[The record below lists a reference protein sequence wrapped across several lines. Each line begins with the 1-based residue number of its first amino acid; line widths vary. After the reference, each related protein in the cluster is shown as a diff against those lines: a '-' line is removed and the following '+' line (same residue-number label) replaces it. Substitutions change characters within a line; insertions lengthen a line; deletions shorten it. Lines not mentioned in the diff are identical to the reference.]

1 MIMKTSIKACLSL
14 LVATQ
19 ASAFTSPSQPLK
31 ATPFGVSASTS
42 SSSSLKMST
51 VGSVV
56 AREILD
62 SRGNPTVEVEVTTED
77 GMFRASVPSGA
88 STGAYEA
95 VELRDGGDRYLGK
108 GVLKAVGNV
117 NDVLGPAVKG
127 MDVTNQQAI
136 DDAML
141 KLDGTP
147 NKANMGAN
155 AILGVSLAV
164 SKAGAAAKNVP
175 LYRHYAD
182 LAGNDLSQ
190 YTMPVPCF
198 NVINGGSHAGNKLA
212 FQEYFVIPTGAK
224 TFAEAMQIGCEVYHT
239 LGKIIK
245 SKFGGDA
252 TLIGDEGGFAPP
264 CDNREGCEL
273 IMEAISKAGYDGKCT
288 IGLDVAASEF
298 KVKGEDQYDLDF
310 KYDGNKISGEE
321 LGNLYQSLAA
331 DFPIVTIEDPF
342 DEDDWS
348 NWSKFTGKNKEQF
361 QIVGD
366 DLTVTN
372 IEKIDRAIDEGACT
386 CLLLKVNQIGS
397 VSESIAAVK
406 KAKEAGWGV
415 MTSHRSGE
423 TEDTY
428 IADLAVG
435 LCTGQIKTGAP
446 CRSERLAKYNQLLR
460 IEEELGAS
468 NTVYAGEGFR
478 TTAWMGDA

>member
-1 MIMKTSIKACLSL
+1 
-14 LVATQ
+14 
-19 ASAFTSPSQPLK
+19 
-31 ATPFGVSASTS
+31 
-42 SSSSLKMST
+42 
-51 VGSVV
+51 
-56 AREILD
+56 
-62 SRGNPTVEVEVTTED
+62 
-77 GMFRASVPSGA
+77 MFRASVPSGA

-117 NDVLGPAVKG
+117 VDILAPAVMG
-127 MDVTNQQAI
+127 MDVTNQKAI
-136 DDAML
+136 DQAMID
-141 KLDGTP
+141 LDGTP

-155 AILGVSLAV
+155 AILGISLAV
-164 SKAGAAAKNVP
+164 SKAGAAAKGVP
-175 LYRHYAD
+175 LYQHYAD
-182 LAGNDLSQ
+182 LAGNDLKQ
-190 YTMPVPCF
+190 FTMPVPCF

-224 TFAEAMQIGCEVYHT
+224 SFAEAMQIGCEVYHT

-245 SKFGGDA
+245 TKFGGDA

-264 CDNREGCEL
+264 CGIREGCEL
-273 IMEAISKAGYDGKCT
+273 IMEAISKSGHDGKCT

-298 KVKGEDQYDLDF
+298 KVNGEDAYDLDF
-310 KYDGNKISGEE
+310 KYDGNVISGEA
-321 LGNLYQSLAA
+321 LGDLYQGLAE

-342 DEDDWS
+342 DEDDWE
-348 NWSKFTGKNKEQF
+348 NWSKFTAKNGDRF
-361 QIVGD
+361 QVVGD

-372 IEKIDRAIDEGACT
+372 IEKISRAVDEKACT

-397 VSESIAAVK
+397 ISESIDAVK
-406 KAKEAGWGV
+406 LAKQNGWGV

-435 LCTGQIKTGAP
+435 LCCGQIKTGAP

-460 IEEELGAS
+460 IEEGLGAS
-468 NTVYAGEGFR
+468 NTVFAGKGFR
-478 TTAWMGDA
+478 TTAWMGKGAVVSP